1 MADEAFGT
9 PQITDIELIAAGHG
23 KPRRDVYGKW
33 ILHGYDHAG
42 HRDVTLAWEG
52 TLAGISAAQLG
63 RADANVTLWR
73 VVAFEPTELTGRHA
87 DTTLTA
93 EQLAISVTVGGVLAA
108 AAAAAELADH
118 DLERVALAVAA
129 VIGQAPAAVVW
140 ETMAQMRRHGGQ
152 VQR

>member
-1 MADEAFGT
+1 MTDEPFGT

-42 HRDVTLAWEG
+42 HRDVTLACEG
-52 TLAGISAAQLG
+52 TLAGISAAQL
-63 RADANVTLWR
+63 AHTNANVTLWR

-93 EQLAISVTVGGVLAA
+93 AQLTISMTVGDVLP
-108 AAAAAELADH
+108 
-118 DLERVALAVAA
+118 R
-129 VIGQAPAAVVW
+129 PP
-140 ETMAQMRRHGGQ
+140 RRPSSPTTTWSAS
-152 VQR
+152 RWPSPP